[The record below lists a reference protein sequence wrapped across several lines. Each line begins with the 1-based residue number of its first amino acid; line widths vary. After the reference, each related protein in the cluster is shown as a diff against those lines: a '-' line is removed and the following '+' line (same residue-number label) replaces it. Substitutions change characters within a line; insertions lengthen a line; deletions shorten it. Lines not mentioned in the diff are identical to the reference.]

1 MTATAKKI
9 SQYNGTGRRKCS
21 VARVYIRPGKGDI
34 KINHRTLEDYFPR
47 ESVRMQIIRPLDVV
61 DMRTKFDIIVN
72 VRGGGLTGQAGAVQ
86 LGIARALVQYD
97 ESTGTV
103 STDEKAFRR
112 ALRQSGNLLKR
123 DARIVERKKVG
134 RHKARRG
141 VQFSKR

>member
-1 MTATAKKI
+1 MSATAKKV

-21 VARVYIRPGKGDI
+21 VARVYLRPGKGDI
-34 KINHRTLEDYFPR
+34 KVNHRTLEDYFPR
-47 ESVRMQIIRPLDVV
+47 ESVRMQIVRPLEVV
-61 DMRTKFDIIVN
+61 DMIKKFDIIVN

-112 ALRQSGNLLKR
+112 ALRKEGNLLKR

>member
-1 MTATAKKI
+1 MPSTAKKI

-21 VARVYIRPGKGDI
+21 VARVYLRPGKGAI
-34 KINHRTLEDYFPR
+34 KINHRTMEDYFPR
-47 ESVRMQIIRPLDVV
+47 ESVRMQIIRPLEVV
-61 DMRTKFDIIVN
+61 DMLSKFDVIVN

-97 ESTGTV
+97 ESTGALP
-103 STDEKAFRR
+103 TDTKSFRV
-112 ALRQSGNLLKR
+112 ALRADGNLLSR

>member
-1 MTATAKKI
+1 MTSTVKKI

-21 VARVYIRPGKGDI
+21 VARVYIRPGKGALRV
-34 KINHRTLEDYFPR
+34 NHRTLEDYFPR
-47 ESVRMQIIRPLDVV
+47 ESVRMVIMRPLDVV
-61 DMRTKFDIIVN
+61 SMRDKFDIIIT

-86 LGIARALVQYD
+86 LAIARALVSYD
-97 ESTGTV
+97 ETTGTE
-103 STDEKAFRR
+103 SSDPKAYRR
-112 ALRQSGNLLKR
+112 LLRAQGNLLKR